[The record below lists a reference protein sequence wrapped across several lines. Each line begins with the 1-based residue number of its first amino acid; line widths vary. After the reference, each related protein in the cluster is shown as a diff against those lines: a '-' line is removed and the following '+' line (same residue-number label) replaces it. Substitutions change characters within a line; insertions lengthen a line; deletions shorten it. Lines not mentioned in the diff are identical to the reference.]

1 MGRERPRDS
10 STHPTVVRFTSRSV
24 LRFSW
29 PTDACGYDQ
38 SVRFVKHRNLH
49 WHGGTCEEFVD
60 AGDNAHRLA
69 RELGDV
75 QAAIAIVQRL
85 GIVDWRDV
93 NAAMQDKLARVTTY
107 LHSAEVKAAVVA
119 ERGGR

>member
-1 MGRERPRDS
+1 MSPAEVEALALLAEECGEVVQAIGKSLRHGLDS
-10 STHPTVVRFTSRSV
+10 YHPAE
-24 LRFSW
+24 
-29 PTDACGYDQ
+29 P
-38 SVRFVKHRNLH
+38 
-49 WHGGTCEEFVD
+49 D